1 MVGDRSYRSE
11 TGHRFTQIF
20 TDGRRIFD
28 ESVFHLCSSVAG
40 ACPNADNRATMIEK
54 FFLAFIPVFVAI
66 DPIGLVAI
74 FMGLGTSAS
83 REQRKRQ
90 AFLGIFTALCVAVGF
105 IFLGKIIFAALGITV
120 ADFQVAGGLIL
131 LGLAGRELL
140 GLGPHDSESF
150 RSEFGVVPLG
160 MPLIAGPALLTALL
174 ILVDTVGLFFTL
186 VSLLINLA
194 LVAIAFCNADQFTR
208 WMGRQGLRG
217 ASKIIALLLA
227 AIAVSLIRRG
237 WHAAGA

>member
-1 MVGDRSYRSE
+1 
-11 TGHRFTQIF
+11 
-20 TDGRRIFD
+20 
-28 ESVFHLCSSVAG
+28 
-40 ACPNADNRATMIEK
+40 MIEK

-83 REQRKRQ
+83 RERRKRQ

-131 LGLAGRELL
+131 FGLAGRELL
-140 GLGPHDSESF
+140 GLGPHDRDSSD
-150 RSEFGVVPLG
+150 EFGVVPLG

-174 ILVDTVGLFFTL
+174 ILVDTVGLVFTL
-186 VSLLINLA
+186 ISLLVNLG
-194 LVAIAFCNADQFTR
+194 LVTIAFCNADQFTR
-208 WMGRQGLRG
+208 WMGKQGLRG
-217 ASKIIALLLA
+217 VSKIIALLLA
-227 AIAVSLIRRG
+227 AIAISLIRRG
-237 WHAAGA
+237 WHTVS